1 MNNLNFKNTSYDEI
15 LKEYNKINEFDDSIF
30 LDPSLSEL
38 IGGKGKGKGDF
49 LKKMEKAMKKFINI
63 DDDSDVDDSDVE
75 TYTKKEKKKKKKKK
89 RKPDSDLDVET
100 KIKMKMKKKKEK
112 KRKTDL
118 DLQDSDLQDSDLQ
131 DSDLQDLDLENLDD
145 KSKIRKIKKRILRLT
160 NQLMEIKTKN
170 MKKKGLTEINE
181 IVDQLSQSGGN
192 SDENSNEK
200 NKLIPLPRILP
211 LSDVTSSEPV
221 AYTQYGSSTSY
232 SSSETPSYSSYE
244 SSETPLSESSSESS
258 LLSETPETQGVIGDI
273 SRGIEKLYKF
283 LSK

>member
-49 LKKMEKAMKKFINI
+49 FKKMKKAMKKLTKI

-100 KIKMKMKKKKEK
+100 KIKMEKKKEK

-118 DLQDSDLQDSDLQ
+118 DLQYSDLQDSDLQDSDLQ
-131 DSDLQDLDLENLDD
+131 DSDLENLDD
-145 KSKIRKIKKRILRLT
+145 ESKIRKIKKKILKLT
-160 NQLMEIKTKN
+160 KQLMEIKTKN
-170 MKKKGLTEINE
+170 MKKKGLTEINKFF
-181 IVDQLSQSGGN
+181 DQLSQSGGN
-192 SDENSNEK
+192 SDEYSNEK

-221 AYTQYGSSTSY
+221 AYTQYGSSY
-232 SSSETPSYSSYE
+232 SSSETPSYSSLSSSYSSSSYS
-244 SSETPLSESSSESS
+244 SSETPSS